1 MKKRRQQSDQRP
13 ITLALTPNGQVALC
27 RGSRQGITV
36 EFGPILQLFA
46 QEDFL
51 RLEYNLR
58 YMGPAEYFSGHPGRS
73 KIIVHATA
81 PDLYF
86 AFTESEFV
94 ELQTLLGHG
103 LSKLQ
108 LLESAKQN
116 LN

>member
-1 MKKRRQQSDQRP
+1 MEKSDQRP

-27 RGSRQGITV
+27 RGCHQGITV
-36 EFGPILQLFA
+36 EFGPILQLFRR
-46 QEDFL
+46 EDFIK
-51 RLEYNLR
+51 LEYNLR
-58 YMGPAEYFSGHPGRS
+58 FMCPAEYWGAHPGRS
-73 KIIVHATA
+73 KIIVHTTA

-86 AFTESEFV
+86 TFTESEFL
-94 ELQTLLGHG
+94 ELQILLGHG